1 MSECEVSS
9 NGELRLRY
17 DHAASSDATF
27 VPGAGGSSLECEMD
41 VMQAIRAVDALEIE
55 CLMAVFELD
64 VAAATKYH
72 EEAVPPRNGTS
83 FDAAVNTI
91 ITEYVAEI
99 LEYVDKK
106 ARKLHKM
113 KQVVMRPATNWNN
126 CRMHYFPFVPGRDPD
141 PTGDAFA
148 SCFEL
153 VDNRALLPCDKKG
166 CCVVKPPGLQPAG
179 RAVVVCSERVSS
191 VASSGK
197 AKMVYN
203 GKAKA

>member
-1 MSECEVSS
+1 MDQLQREQG
-9 NGELRLRY
+9 N
-17 DHAASSDATF
+17 SSDATI
-27 VPGAGGSSLECEMD
+27 VPGAGGSSLECESASDEEMD
-41 VMQAIRAVDALEIE
+41 VLQAIHEVDAREIQS
-55 CLMAVFELD
+55 LAQVFELD
-64 VAAATKYH
+64 ISAATKYH
-72 EEAVPPRNGTS
+72 ENAVPARNGTC
-83 FDAAVNTI
+83 FDAAVNSI
-91 ITEYVAEI
+91 IATYVAEI

-106 ARKLHKM
+106 ATRKLHKM
-113 KQVVMRPATNWNN
+113 KQVVMRQAKNWND

-166 CCVVKPPGLQPAG
+166 CCVVKSPSMQSGGKAI
-179 RAVVVCSERVSS
+179 VVSSETVSS
-191 VASSGK
+191 VASGGK

>member
-1 MSECEVSS
+1 M
-9 NGELRLRY
+9 R
-17 DHAASSDATF
+17 ASK
-27 VPGAGGSSLECEMD
+27 
-41 VMQAIRAVDALEIE
+41 RACPLALEPPSKRE
-55 CLMAVFELD
+55 SEKKRLTEL
-64 VAAATKYH
+64 K
-72 EEAVPPRNGTS
+72 EMIMRKRPPPRNGTS

-166 CCVVKPPGLQPAG
+166 CCVVKPPSLQSAG
-179 RAVVVCSERVSS
+179 KAVVVCSETVSS